1 MRDNEMGQ
9 WKQKDIAF
17 INKALDLFAMK
28 FKLQIQTKKLQMKVQ
43 ENVLCR

>member
-9 WKQKDIAF
+9 WKQKHIAF
-17 INKALDLFAMK
+17 INKVLDMSAMK

-43 ENVLCR
+43 ENVLSR